1 VQGKRM
7 ESEGPLVPD
16 VLTSLA
22 GSGVLLM
29 GGGEPKGFMQTLP
42 DPMQVDPV
50 SLVFVVALVT
60 ALFIFLKFVFFKPII
75 KVMDDR
81 EEAIQSG
88 ANRRAE
94 AAALVERR
102 QGDYAARLKDLRTR
116 AFEHRKALAAAATQ
130 ERQALLEKARQE
142 ATGRRTQALAEL
154 QTARAAA
161 RADLMAQVDALADSM
176 VAHLLREA

>member
-1 VQGKRM
+1 
-7 ESEGPLVPD
+7 
-16 VLTSLA
+16 
-22 GSGVLLM
+22 M

-50 SLVFVVALVT
+50 SLVFVVVLVT

-161 RADLMAQVDALADSM
+161 RTDLMAQVDALSESM